1 MRNAKPAD
9 LAPHLIGTKGQVAKP
24 TASAAAPSQTSTAP
38 NEPLNFKMSPAFK
51 REFKMAA
58 VSNGLRLNELLVE
71 AFEAWKKGRG
81 DDRQKGGE
89 H

>member
-9 LAPHLIGTKGQVAKP
+9 LAPHLIGTKGQVGKP
-24 TASAAAPSQTSTAP
+24 TPTSTP

-58 VSNGLRLNELLVE
+58 VAHGLRLNELLVE
-71 AFEAWKKGRG
+71 AFEAWKKGRP
-81 DDRQKGGE
+81 DER
-89 H
+89 

>member
-9 LAPHLIGTKGQVAKP
+9 LAPHLIGTKGLVGKP
-24 TASAAAPSQTSTAP
+24 TPTAGAP

-58 VSNGLRLNELLVE
+58 VSRGLRLNELLVE
-71 AFEAWKKGRG
+71 AFEAWKKIERSEE
-81 DDRQKGGE
+81 R
-89 H
+89 

>member
-24 TASAAAPSQTSTAP
+24 SATMQTSTAAAAP

-51 REFKMAA
+51 REFRMAA
-58 VSNGLRLNELLVE
+58 AERGLRLNELLVE
-71 AFEAWKKGRG
+71 AFEAWKEKQIGR
-81 DDRQKGGE
+81 
-89 H
+89 

>member
-9 LAPHLIGTKGQVAKP
+9 LAPRLIGTKGLVGKP
-24 TASAAAPSQTSTAP
+24 APAATP

-58 VSNGLRLNELLVE
+58 VARGLRLNELLVE
-71 AFEAWKKGRG
+71 AFEAWKKERS
-81 DDRQKGGE
+81 DER
-89 H
+89 